1 MKRASSDS
9 VWGKPL
15 ARVTSNMS
23 NALALFHA
31 KMQDLMSREE
41 GQDLVEYAL
50 VVVIISVGAV
60 AVLGT
65 LATQVQTVFTTITG
79 DL

>member
-1 MKRASSDS
+1 
-9 VWGKPL
+9 
-15 ARVTSNMS
+15 MS
-23 NALALFHA
+23 KTLVLLHA

>member
-1 MKRASSDS
+1 M
-9 VWGKPL
+9 
-15 ARVTSNMS
+15 N
-23 NALALFHA
+23 NALLRFYV
-31 KMQDLMSREE
+31 KMQDLMSQDE

-60 AVLGT
+60 AILGT
-65 LATQVQTVFTTITG
+65 LATQVETVFSTIAN

>member
-1 MKRASSDS
+1 M
-9 VWGKPL
+9 
-15 ARVTSNMS
+15 N
-23 NALALFHA
+23 NALLRMYI
-31 KMQDLMSREE
+31 KLQDLMSRDE

-50 VVVIISVGAV
+50 VVVVISVGAV

-65 LATQVQTVFTTITG
+65 LATKINSVFTTITG

>member
-1 MKRASSDS
+1 
-9 VWGKPL
+9 
-15 ARVTSNMS
+15 
-23 NALALFHA
+23 
-31 KMQDLMSREE
+31 MQDLMSRDE

-65 LATQVQTVFTTITG
+65 LATQVQSVFTTITG

>member
-1 MKRASSDS
+1 
-9 VWGKPL
+9 
-15 ARVTSNMS
+15 MS
-23 NALALFHA
+23 NILALFHA

-50 VVVIISVGAV
+50 VVVVISVGAV
-60 AVLGT
+60 GVLGT
-65 LATQVQTVFTTITG
+65 LAAKILVVFSTITA

>member
-1 MKRASSDS
+1 M
-9 VWGKPL
+9 
-15 ARVTSNMS
+15 N
-23 NALALFHA
+23 NALLRMYI
-31 KMQDLMSREE
+31 KLQDLMSRDE

>member
-1 MKRASSDS
+1 
-9 VWGKPL
+9 
-15 ARVTSNMS
+15 MS

-60 AVLGT
+60 GVLGS
-65 LATQVQTVFTTITG
+65 LASQVQTVFTTITG

>member
-1 MKRASSDS
+1 M
-9 VWGKPL
+9 
-15 ARVTSNMS
+15 N
-23 NALALFHA
+23 NALIRMYI
-31 KMQDLMSREE
+31 KMQDLMSRDE